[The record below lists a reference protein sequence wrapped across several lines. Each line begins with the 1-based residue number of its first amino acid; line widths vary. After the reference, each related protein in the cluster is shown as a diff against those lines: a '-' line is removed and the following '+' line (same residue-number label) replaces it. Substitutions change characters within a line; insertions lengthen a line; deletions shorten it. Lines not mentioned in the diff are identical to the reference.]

1 MQKRIVVV
9 EDDREQ
15 AEEVRDYLQ
24 ANGFRIQVVGEG
36 RAFRAL
42 MSAGEPD
49 LVVLDINLPGD
60 SGLTLLQELRRDSDV
75 PVLALS
81 GRIDPIDR
89 VVGLE
94 LGADDYIAKP
104 YHPRELLAR
113 INAVL
118 RRRILEPRS
127 VAAANPASPLLCFLG
142 FTLDTRRRLL
152 SGPDGRDIA
161 LTSSLYKL
169 LEAGVRRPGRTLT
182 REFLTSYVFGRDWQP
197 MDRSIDNLVALLRKR
212 MSGDDVSMSAFK
224 SVRGVGYVFAANVT
238 EAAENEA
245 AES

>member
-15 AEEVRDYLQ
+15 AEEVKDYLQ
-24 ANGFRIQVVGEG
+24 TNGFHVQVVGDG

-42 MSAGEPD
+42 MSTGEPD
-49 LVVLDINLPGD
+49 LIVLDINLPGE

-94 LGADDYIAKP
+94 LGADDYVAKP

-118 RRRILEPRS
+118 RRSMSSPRP
-127 VAAANPASPLLCFLG
+127 AAAASPASETVCFLG
-142 FTLDTRRRLL
+142 FTLDVRRRQL
-152 SGPDGRDIA
+152 SGPDGREIA
-161 LTSSLYKL
+161 LTSSLFKL

-182 REFLTSYVFGRDWQP
+182 REFLTRYIFGREWQP
-197 MDRSIDNLVALLRKR
+197 ADRSVDNLVALLRGR
-212 MSGDDVSMSAFK
+212 MSGDGDPIVAFK
-224 SVRGVGYVFAANVT
+224 SVRGAGYVFAAEVS
-238 EAAENEA
+238 EPPDG
-245 AES
+245 S